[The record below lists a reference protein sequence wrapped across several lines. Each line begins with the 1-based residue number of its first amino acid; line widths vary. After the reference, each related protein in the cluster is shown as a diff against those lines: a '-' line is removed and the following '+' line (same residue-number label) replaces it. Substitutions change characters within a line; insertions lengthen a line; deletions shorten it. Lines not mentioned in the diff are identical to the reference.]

1 MIILSQRDDVAL
13 GSDFKAATAAD
24 FDVRAFEL
32 GEQGAVALEDGHVEA
47 VAVRVADQ
55 DVPRVRNVDPVG
67 KIGDVLAADTT

>member
-24 FDVRAFEL
+24 FDVRAFKL
-32 GEQGAVALEDGHVEA
+32 GEQGAVALEDGNMEA
-47 VAVRVADQ
+47 VAVRVANQ
-55 DVPRVRNVDPVG
+55 DVPCVRNVDSVG

>member
-1 MIILSQRDDVAL
+1 MIILGQGDDVTL
-13 GSDFKAATAAD
+13 GGDLEPAAPAD